1 MILKFDKMSGAGN
14 DFVVFDNRRLKYRLT
29 RKQIAH
35 LCHRQFG
42 VGADG
47 LLAVEPAKGK
57 DADFHMRYYNSDGG
71 EAEMCGNGA
80 RCFAR
85 FVQKRC
91 GWKKTSVR
99 FETKPGVIQAQYI
112 GSEIKLRMTP
122 PQALALNQKIT
133 LGGQK
138 FTIHSINTGVPHAV
152 LFVKDAEK
160 VDVFGL
166 GREAR
171 FHQLFQPKG
180 ANVNFIQV
188 LKPGYLRIRTYER
201 GVEAETLACGTGIV
215 ASALISH
222 LVHGF
227 KSPVRLRVQGG
238 DTLSVGFVGEGEQ
251 FEEVTLQGPAEITFS
266 GEINV

>member
-14 DFVVFDNRRLKYRLT
+14 DFVVADNRRLKIRLS

-42 VGADG
+42 IGADG
-47 LLAVEPAKGK
+47 LLLVEPAREKE
-57 DADFHMRYYNSDGG
+57 ADFRMRYYNSDGG

-91 GWKKTSVR
+91 GWKKNVVR
-99 FETKPGVIQAQYI
+99 FETKAGIIHAHYI
-112 GSEIKLRMTP
+112 RNEIKLRMTP
-122 PQALALNQKIT
+122 PQALLLNQKIT
-133 LGGQK
+133 LDGGK

-152 LFVKDAEK
+152 VFVKDAEK
-160 VDVFGL
+160 VDVVKL

-171 FHQLFQPKG
+171 FHKLFQPKG
-180 ANVNFIQV
+180 TNVNFIQI
-188 LKPGYLRIRTYER
+188 LSPGLLRIRTYER
-201 GVEAETLACGTGIV
+201 GVEGETLACGTGIV
-215 ASALISH
+215 ASALLGY

-227 KSPVRLRVQGG
+227 ASPVRLRVQGG
-238 DTLSVGFVGEGEQ
+238 DILTVGFCAKGGN
-251 FEEVTLQGPAEITFS
+251 FEKVTLQGPAEITFS